1 MKNPYSRGM
10 RYGFRLTIDN
20 GWLTYDCGLR
30 DDLRSMIYDNNLWF
44 MTTRVMS
51 YDFDLWRTTN
61 GECFMVNN

>member
-1 MKNPYSRGM
+1 MALDNQ
-10 RYGFRLTIDN
+10 LT
-20 GWLTYDCGLR
+20 T
-30 DDLRSMIYDNNLWF
+30 DDWHMTVDWEATYDNNSWF